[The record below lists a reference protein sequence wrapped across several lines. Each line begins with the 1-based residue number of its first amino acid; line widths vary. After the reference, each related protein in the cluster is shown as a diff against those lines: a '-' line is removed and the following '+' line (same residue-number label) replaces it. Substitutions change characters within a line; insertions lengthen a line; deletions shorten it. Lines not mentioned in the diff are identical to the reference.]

1 MTRVQRTRDNCDVTH
16 IVMHTHHCDVIT
28 RDPLPKKSPVRSW
41 ASNRRRWAE
50 GVAVVGWAWPAGSR
64 AELLLDVLQL
74 GEVAA
79 GAEQLPAEESRDGE
93 SGT

>member
-1 MTRVQRTRDNCDVTH
+1 M
-16 IVMHTHHCDVIT
+16 
-28 RDPLPKKSPVRSW
+28 
-41 ASNRRRWAE
+41 
-50 GVAVVGWAWPAGSR
+50 VGWAWPAGSR